1 MAEVKIQRLDAGKT
15 VTDTLMHAMESADKM
30 SHVIILYETHE
41 DNKSSTGGVITQD
54 DVTMSKINWLLD
66 MAKQWLFQDFNSEHR
81 DD

>member
-1 MAEVKIQRLDAGKT
+1 VAEVKIQRLDAGKT